1 MTAYGQVC
9 MDVRSGSRPAPPEA
23 PEKQNCSRR
32 TWANFQGRFFGWGHF
47 AENDEKDRKMKS
59 KISRASLIALF
70 TVISF
75 ASSAAADESERLALQ
90 FLGTATGT
98 SWDLLSEATVAEID
112 MLAQD
117 GNFNPADLEGFGCF
131 EIDLV
136 DPSSGVVVGT
146 GVDCLAPTPVG
157 PEGNVFDAIEVEAFS
172 FFILPG
178 GAFVSN
184 GLTSVRAF
192 LPGIGDGDGFTH
204 VTGSLPEQNNILAA
218 TGQFK
223 DKGSTRV
230 SGAVDLSQ
238 FGAGIVAFNCLW
250 IVDIKIN

>member
-1 MTAYGQVC
+1 MI
-9 MDVRSGSRPAPPEA
+9 P
-23 PEKQNCSRR
+23 
-32 TWANFQGRFFGWGHF
+32 
-47 AENDEKDRKMKS
+47 
-59 KISRASLIALF
+59 KIPRASLIALF
-70 TVISF
+70 AVISF
-75 ASSAAADESERLALQ
+75 ASSVTAAESERLALQ
-90 FLGTATGT
+90 FLGSATGT
-98 SWDLLSEATVAEID
+98 SWDLLSEATVAEIE

-117 GNFNPADLEGFGCF
+117 GNFKTTDLEEFGCF

-146 GVDCLAPTPVG
+146 GVDCLAPMPVG
-157 PEGNVFDAIEVEAFS
+157 PAGNIFDAIEVEAFS
-172 FFILPG
+172 FFIFPG

-192 LPGIGDGDGFTH
+192 IPGIGDGDGFTH

-238 FGAGIVAFNCLW
+238 FDVGVVAFNCLW
-250 IVDIKIN
+250 IVDIRIDLDLTGP